1 MCFYYILSKEIDN
14 FIVGRIE
21 NMQTNDMEVLN
32 QEYKREYRRQRR
44 IRNQR
49 IAMISLIIS
58 VIVLIGVTVGSV
70 FLVKSRMEVK
80 KQQQE
85 AEEQQKQMEDE
96 VVSEEVTGENA
107 QETTNNE
114 EEPEVMEEYTD
125 EEVLD
130 DVVDA
135 IISEMTLEEKVAG
148 LFIVTPEGITGVDTA
163 VQAGDGTKKALEKYP
178 VGGLVYFAKNIQ
190 TEEQIKKM
198 IENSVS
204 YCKYPMFI
212 AVDEEGGK
220 VSRLAEK
227 LKVENVGDM
236 SDIGSTG
243 DAAKAYE
250 AMKNVGTYMSGFGF
264 NLNFAPV
271 ADVLTNEKNTSI
283 GDRAFGNDPVLVAG
297 MVTSA
302 MNGLEEAEVTACIKH
317 FPGLGDASEDTHN
330 GLAVIDKS
338 LDELK
343 ATELVPFI
351 SAIEGGANMIMV
363 GHMSLPQL
371 VGDNTPATMSKEVIS
386 DLLRSELG
394 FNGVVITDAMN
405 MGAITEYYGA
415 DEAAIRALKAGADM
429 VLMPE
434 NFETAYEGVIAAV
447 KDGTISEDRIN
458 NSLKRVFRI
467 KYADS
472 VGE

>member
-1 MCFYYILSKEIDN
+1 MSTNEVEYEVLSKE
-14 FIVGRIE
+14 E
-21 NMQTNDMEVLN
+21 
-32 QEYKREYRRQRR
+32 KREQRRQRR

-49 IAMISLIIS
+49 IALAGLLGSLL
-58 VIVLIGVTVGSV
+58 VLIAVVVTAFFVIN
-70 FLVKSRMEVK
+70 
-80 KQQQE
+80 KQAEIKMQQEFEEQLAQME
-85 AEEQQKQMEDE
+85 AEEAITEEAVEDVLAEEVDEEVADAETAVPETYDDAKVLDE
-96 VVSEEVTGENA
+96 VVE
-107 QETTNNE
+107 
-114 EEPEVMEEYTD
+114 
-125 EEVLD
+125 
-130 DVVDA
+130 A
-135 IISEMTLEEKVAG
+135 IIAEMTLEEKVAG
-148 LFIVTPEGITGVDTA
+148 LFVVTPEGITGVDTA
-163 VQAGDGTKKALEKYP
+163 VQAGDGTKTALEKYP
-178 VGGLVYFAKNIQ
+178 VGGLVYFKKNIQ
-190 TEEQIKKM
+190 SEEQIKKM

-204 YCKYPMFI
+204 YNKYPMFI

-220 VSRLAEK
+220 VTRLADALK
-227 LKVENVGDM
+227 LDNIGPMAE
-236 SDIGSTG
+236 IGSTG
-243 DAAKAYE
+243 DSNNAYE
-250 AMKNVGTYMSGFGF
+250 AMKTVGTYLTSHGF

-271 ADVLTNEKNTSI
+271 ADVLTNEDNESI
-283 GDRAFGNDPVLVAG
+283 GDRSFSSDPSVVAG

-302 MNGLEEAEVTACIKH
+302 MNGLEEVGVTACVKH

-343 ATELVPFI
+343 QTELVPFI
-351 SAIEGGANMIMV
+351 SAIENGANMIMV
-363 GHMSLPQL
+363 GHMSLPQV

-415 DEAAIRALKAGADM
+415 DEAAIRAFKAGADM

-434 NFETAYEGVIAAV
+434 DFKLAYEGVIEAV
-447 KDGTISEDRIN
+447 KDGTISEERIN

>member
-1 MCFYYILSKEIDN
+1 MSTNELEYEVLSKE
-14 FIVGRIE
+14 E
-21 NMQTNDMEVLN
+21 
-32 QEYKREYRRQRR
+32 KREQRRLRR

-49 IAMISLIIS
+49 IALAALTGS
-58 VIVLIGVTVGSV
+58 VLILAAVIAGGI
-70 FLVKSRMEVK
+70 FLVN
-80 KQQQE
+80 KQADEKMQQE
-85 AEEQQKQMEDE
+85 VEEQLAELEAETEDVIEETLGDDVIIEEEATSNEETEIAEKYDDAKVLDE
-96 VVSEEVTGENA
+96 VVE
-107 QETTNNE
+107 
-114 EEPEVMEEYTD
+114 
-125 EEVLD
+125 
-130 DVVDA
+130 A

-148 LFIVTPEGITGVDTA
+148 LFVVTPEGITGVDTA
-163 VQAGDGTKKALEKYP
+163 LQAGDGTKTALEKYP
-178 VGGLVYFAKNIQ
+178 VGGLIYFKKNIQ
-190 TEEQIKKM
+190 SEDQIKKM
-198 IENSVS
+198 VENSVS
-204 YCKYPMFI
+204 YAKYPMFI
-212 AVDEEGGK
+212 AVDEEGG
-220 VSRLAEK
+220 VVARLADGLK
-227 LKVENVGDM
+227 LDNVGPM
-236 SDIGSTG
+236 AEIGSTG
-243 DAAKAYE
+243 DTAKAYE
-250 AMKNVGTYMSGFGF
+250 AMKTVGTYMTSYGF

-271 ADVLTNEKNTSI
+271 ADVLTNEENSSI
-283 GDRAFGNDPVLVAG
+283 GDRSFGTEPTAVAG
-297 MVTSA
+297 MVVSA
-302 MNGLEEAEVTACIKH
+302 MNGLEETGVTACVKH

-343 ATELVPFI
+343 QNELIPFVE
-351 SAIEGGANMIMV
+351 AIENGANMIMV
-363 GHMSLPQL
+363 GHMSLPQV

-415 DEAAIRALKAGADM
+415 DEAAIRAFKAGADM

-434 NFETAYEGVIAAV
+434 DFKLAYEGVIEAV

>member
-1 MCFYYILSKEIDN
+1 MSTNEVEYEVLSKE
-14 FIVGRIE
+14 E
-21 NMQTNDMEVLN
+21 
-32 QEYKREYRRQRR
+32 KREQRRQRR

-49 IAMISLIIS
+49 IALAGLLGSLL
-58 VIVLIGVTVGSV
+58 VLIAVVV
-70 FLVKSRMEVK
+70 AAFFVIN
-80 KQQQE
+80 KQAEIKMQQEFEEQLAQME
-85 AEEQQKQMEDE
+85 AEEAITEEAVEDVLAEEVDEEVADAETAVPETYDDAKVLDE
-96 VVSEEVTGENA
+96 VVE
-107 QETTNNE
+107 
-114 EEPEVMEEYTD
+114 
-125 EEVLD
+125 
-130 DVVDA
+130 A
-135 IISEMTLEEKVAG
+135 IIAEMTLEEKVAG
-148 LFIVTPEGITGVDTA
+148 LFVVTPEGITGVDTA
-163 VQAGDGTKKALEKYP
+163 VQAGDGTKTALEKYP
-178 VGGLVYFAKNIQ
+178 VGGLVYFKKNIQ
-190 TEEQIKKM
+190 SEEQIKKM

-204 YCKYPMFI
+204 YNKYPMFI

-220 VSRLAEK
+220 VTRLADALK
-227 LKVENVGDM
+227 LDNIGPMAE
-236 SDIGSTG
+236 IGSTG
-243 DAAKAYE
+243 DSNNAYE
-250 AMKNVGTYMSGFGF
+250 AMKTVGTYLTSHGF

-271 ADVLTNEKNTSI
+271 ADVLTNEDNESI
-283 GDRAFGNDPVLVAG
+283 GDRSFSSDPSVVAG

-302 MNGLEEAEVTACIKH
+302 MNGLEEVGVTACVKH

-343 ATELVPFI
+343 QTELVPFI
-351 SAIEGGANMIMV
+351 SAIENGANMIMV
-363 GHMSLPQL
+363 GHMSLPQV

-415 DEAAIRALKAGADM
+415 DEAAIRAFKAGADM

-434 NFETAYEGVIAAV
+434 DFKLAYEGVIEAV
-447 KDGTISEDRIN
+447 KDGTISEERIN

>member
-1 MCFYYILSKEIDN
+1 
-14 FIVGRIE
+14 
-21 NMQTNDMEVLN
+21 MQTNDMEREVLS
-32 QEYKREYRRQRR
+32 EEEKREYRRQRR

-49 IAMISLIIS
+49 IAIISLILF
-58 VIVLIGVTVGSV
+58 VILIVGLV
-70 FLVKSRMEVK
+70 IGGIFLINSRIELK
-80 KQQQE
+80 KQQE
-85 AEEQQKQMEDE
+85 VEEQMIQSE
-96 VVSEEVTGENA
+96 VEEEAAIGEIEEETTGESD
-107 QETTNNE
+107 
-114 EEPEVMEEYTD
+114 EEPNVQKEYTD

-130 DVVDA
+130 DVIEA
-135 IISEMTLEEKVAG
+135 IISEMSLEEKVAG
-148 LFIVTPEGITGVDTA
+148 LFLVTPEAITGVDKA
-163 VQAGDGTKKALEKYP
+163 VQAGEGTKKALEQYP
-178 VGGLVYFAKNIQ
+178 VGGLIYFTKNIQ
-190 TEEQIKKM
+190 SEEQIKKM

-220 VSRLAEK
+220 VSRLAEALK
-227 LKVENVGDM
+227 LNNVGDM
-236 SDIGSTG
+236 ADIGSTG
-243 DAAKAYE
+243 DTTKAYE
-250 AMKNVGTYMSGFGF
+250 AMKTVGTYLTSYGF

-283 GDRAFGNDPVLVAG
+283 GDRAFGSDTMTVAG

-302 MNGLEEAEVTACIKH
+302 MNGLEENGVTACIKH
-317 FPGLGDASEDTHN
+317 FPGLGDAAADTHN

-338 LDELK
+338 LEELK
-343 ATELVPFI
+343 ETELVPFI
-351 SAIEGGANMIMV
+351 SAIEAGANMIMV
-363 GHMSLPQL
+363 DHMSLPQV

-386 DLLRSELG
+386 ELLRSELG

-405 MGAITEYYGA
+405 MEAITEYYGA
-415 DEAAIRALKAGADM
+415 DEAAIKAFKAGADM

-434 NFETAYEGVIAAV
+434 DFELAYEGVIEAV
-447 KDGTISEDRIN
+447 ENGTISEDRID

>member
-1 MCFYYILSKEIDN
+1 
-14 FIVGRIE
+14 
-21 NMQTNDMEVLN
+21 MQTNDMEIEVLS
-32 QEYKREYRRQRR
+32 EEEKRENRRQRR

-49 IAMISLIIS
+49 MAIVGLIIS
-58 VIVLIGVTVGSV
+58 IIVLVGVVVGGI
-70 FLVKSRMEVK
+70 FFINKQTETKR
-80 KQQQE
+80 QQQE
-85 AEEQQKQMEDE
+85 IEEQLAAMESQTEEAADNAEESTEASTEEAMTQEESVVQEQYTDAEVLDE
-96 VVSEEVTGENA
+96 VVES
-107 QETTNNE
+107 
-114 EEPEVMEEYTD
+114 
-125 EEVLD
+125 
-130 DVVDA
+130 

-148 LFIVTPEGITGVDTA
+148 LFIVTPEAITGVDTA
-163 VQAGDGTKKALEKYP
+163 VQAGDGTKKALEQYP
-178 VGGLVYFAKNIQ
+178 VGGLIYFKKNIQ
-190 TEEQIKKM
+190 SEEQIKKM
-198 IENSVS
+198 VENSIS
-204 YCKYPMFI
+204 YCKYPLFI

-220 VSRLAEK
+220 VSRLADGLK
-227 LKVENVGDM
+227 LDNVGDM
-236 SDIGSTG
+236 ADIGSTG
-243 DAAKAYE
+243 DATKAYE
-250 AMKNVGTYMSGFGF
+250 AMKTVGTYMTSYGF
-264 NLNFAPV
+264 NLDFAPV
-271 ADVLTNEKNTSI
+271 ADVLTNENNTSI
-283 GDRAFGNDPVLVAG
+283 GDRSFGSDVSVVAS

-302 MNGLEEAEVTACIKH
+302 MNGLEETGVTACIKH
-317 FPGLGDASEDTHN
+317 FPGLGDASDDTHN

-343 ATELVPFI
+343 QTELVPFV
-351 SAIEGGANMIMV
+351 SAIENGANMIMI
-363 GHMSLPQL
+363 GHMSLPQV

-434 NFETAYEGVIAAV
+434 NFKLAYEGVIAAV
-447 KDGTISEDRIN
+447 QDGTISEDRIN

>member
-1 MCFYYILSKEIDN
+1 
-14 FIVGRIE
+14 
-21 NMQTNDMEVLN
+21 MQTNDMEVLN

-49 IAMISLIIS
+49 IAMISLIVS
-58 VIVLIGVTVGSV
+58 VLVFVGVIAGGV
-70 FLVKSRMEVK
+70 FIINNRMDL
-80 KQQQE
+80 KQQETEESLVQLEGEHE
-85 AEEQQKQMEDE
+85 A
-96 VVSEEVTGENA
+96 VSEEVNGENIEEMPGNTGETV
-107 QETTNNE
+107 ESE
-114 EEPEVMEEYTD
+114 EETPEVQEYTD

-130 DVVDA
+130 DVVEA

-148 LFIVTPEGITGVDTA
+148 LFIVTPEAITDVDTA
-163 VQAGDGTKKALEKYP
+163 VKAGDGTKKALEKYP
-178 VGGLVYFAKNIQ
+178 VGGLIYFAKNIQ
-190 TEEQIKKM
+190 SEEQIKKM

-204 YCKYPMFI
+204 YCKFPMFI

-227 LKVENVGDM
+227 LSVDNVGDM
-236 SDIGSTG
+236 ADIGSTG
-243 DAAKAYE
+243 DVTKAYE
-250 AMKNVGTYMSGFGF
+250 AMKTVGTYMSGFGF
-264 NLNFAPV
+264 NLDFAPV
-271 ADVLTNEKNTSI
+271 ADVLTNKKNTSI
-283 GDRAFGNDPVLVAG
+283 GDRAFGSDPQIVAE

-302 MNGLEEAEVTACIKH
+302 MNGLEEAGVTACIKH

-338 LDELK
+338 LEELK

-351 SAIEGGANMIMV
+351 SAIESGANMIMV
-363 GHMSLPQL
+363 GHMSLPQV

-386 DLLRSELG
+386 ELLRSELG

-415 DEAAIRALKAGADM
+415 DEAAIRALRAGADM

-434 NFETAYEGVIAAV
+434 NFKTAYEGVIAAV

>member
-1 MCFYYILSKEIDN
+1 MCFYYILSKEIGN

-283 GDRAFGNDPVLVAG
+283 GDRSFGNDPVLVAG

>member
-1 MCFYYILSKEIDN
+1 MSTNEVEYEVLSKE
-14 FIVGRIE
+14 E
-21 NMQTNDMEVLN
+21 
-32 QEYKREYRRQRR
+32 KREQRRQRR

-49 IAMISLIIS
+49 IALAGLLGSLL
-58 VIVLIGVTVGSV
+58 VLIAVVV
-70 FLVKSRMEVK
+70 AAFFVIN
-80 KQQQE
+80 KQAEIKMQQEFEEQLAQME
-85 AEEQQKQMEDE
+85 AEEAITEEAVEDVLAEEVDEEVADAETAVPETYDDAKVLDE
-96 VVSEEVTGENA
+96 VVE
-107 QETTNNE
+107 
-114 EEPEVMEEYTD
+114 
-125 EEVLD
+125 
-130 DVVDA
+130 A
-135 IISEMTLEEKVAG
+135 IIAEMTLEEKVAG
-148 LFIVTPEGITGVDTA
+148 LFVVTPEGITGVDTA
-163 VQAGDGTKKALEKYP
+163 VQAGDGTKTALEKYP
-178 VGGLVYFAKNIQ
+178 VGGLVYFKKNIQ
-190 TEEQIKKM
+190 SEEQIKKM

-204 YCKYPMFI
+204 YNKYPMFI

-220 VSRLAEK
+220 VTRLADALK
-227 LKVENVGDM
+227 LDNIGPMAE
-236 SDIGSTG
+236 IGSTG
-243 DAAKAYE
+243 DSNNAYE
-250 AMKNVGTYMSGFGF
+250 AMKTVGTYLTSHGF

-271 ADVLTNEKNTSI
+271 ADVLTNEDNESI
-283 GDRAFGNDPVLVAG
+283 GDRSFSSDPSVVAG

-302 MNGLEEAEVTACIKH
+302 MNGLEEVGVTACVKH

-343 ATELVPFI
+343 QAELVPFI
-351 SAIEGGANMIMV
+351 SAIENGANMIMV
-363 GHMSLPQL
+363 GHMSLPQV

-415 DEAAIRALKAGADM
+415 DEAAIRAFKAGADM

-434 NFETAYEGVIAAV
+434 DFKLAYEGVIEAV
-447 KDGTISEDRIN
+447 KDGTISEERIN

>member
-1 MCFYYILSKEIDN
+1 MSTNEVEYEVLSKE
-14 FIVGRIE
+14 E
-21 NMQTNDMEVLN
+21 
-32 QEYKREYRRQRR
+32 KREQRRQRR

-49 IAMISLIIS
+49 IALAGLLGSLL
-58 VIVLIGVTVGSV
+58 VLIAVVVTAFFVIN
-70 FLVKSRMEVK
+70 
-80 KQQQE
+80 KQAEIKMQQEFEEQLAQME
-85 AEEQQKQMEDE
+85 AEEAITEEAVEDVLAEEVDEEVADEETEVPEKYDDAKVLDE
-96 VVSEEVTGENA
+96 VVE
-107 QETTNNE
+107 
-114 EEPEVMEEYTD
+114 
-125 EEVLD
+125 
-130 DVVDA
+130 A
-135 IISEMTLEEKVAG
+135 IIAEMTLEEKVAG
-148 LFIVTPEGITGVDTA
+148 LFVVTPEGITGVDTA
-163 VQAGDGTKKALEKYP
+163 VQAGDGTKTALEKYP
-178 VGGLVYFAKNIQ
+178 VGGLVYFKKNIQ
-190 TEEQIKKM
+190 SEEQIKKM

-204 YCKYPMFI
+204 YNKYPMFI

-220 VSRLAEK
+220 VTRLADALK
-227 LKVENVGDM
+227 LDNIGPMAE
-236 SDIGSTG
+236 IGSTG
-243 DAAKAYE
+243 DSNNAYE
-250 AMKNVGTYMSGFGF
+250 AMKTVGTYLTSHGF

-271 ADVLTNEKNTSI
+271 ADVLTNEDNESI
-283 GDRAFGNDPVLVAG
+283 GDRSFSSDPSVVAG

-302 MNGLEEAEVTACIKH
+302 MNGLEEVGVTACVKH

-343 ATELVPFI
+343 QAELVPFI
-351 SAIEGGANMIMV
+351 SAIENGANMIMV
-363 GHMSLPQL
+363 GHMSLPQV

-415 DEAAIRALKAGADM
+415 DEAAIRAFKAGADM

-434 NFETAYEGVIAAV
+434 DFKLAYEGVIEAV
-447 KDGTISEDRIN
+447 KDGTISEERIN

>member
-1 MCFYYILSKEIDN
+1 
-14 FIVGRIE
+14 
-21 NMQTNDMEVLN
+21 MQTNDMEVLN

-49 IAMISLIIS
+49 IAMVSLIVS
-58 VIVLIGVTVGSV
+58 VIILVGVTIGST
-70 FLVKSRMEVK
+70 FLIKSRMELK

-85 AEEQQKQMEDE
+85 VEEQLAQMENE
-96 VVSEEVTGENA
+96 AVSEDVIEENTE
-107 QETTNNE
+107 ETANNE
-114 EEPEVMEEYTD
+114 EETEIREEYTD

-163 VQAGDGTKKALEKYP
+163 VQAGDGTKKALEEYP

-190 TEEQIKKM
+190 SEEQIKKM
-198 IENSVS
+198 IENSIS

-236 SDIGSTG
+236 ADIGSTG
-243 DAAKAYE
+243 DAAKAYD
-250 AMKNVGTYMSGFGF
+250 AMKTVGTYMSGFGF
-264 NLNFAPV
+264 NLDFAPV

-283 GDRAFGNDPVLVAG
+283 GDRAFGNDPMLVAG

-302 MNGLEEAEVTACIKH
+302 MNGLEEAGVTACMKH

-343 ATELVPFI
+343 ETELVPFI

-363 GHMSLPQL
+363 GHMSLPQI

-434 NFETAYEGVIAAV
+434 NFKTAYEGVIAAV